1 MKISLVLLSFFF
13 STMLF
18 AREQETIYFSYK
30 ADQLEAQKAICELR
44 LKDANLILQKL
55 ALSEPNN
62 AAIAFL
68 QLYSSYYKVL
78 VQLNEKYLTEFNQRY
93 LAFEKL
99 NSKLPEQS
107 PYKLYTKGSAMLMK
121 AIIAGAFNKYI
132 DAATGFRSAY
142 LDLVLN
148 QKKFPQFITNQK
160 ELGALEAMIGS
171 LPSQYHWIISALGL
185 DGTIAGGIKKL
196 ESYLEKCRLEPMIE
210 QQQAAI
216 YLALIEFNFG
226 DKQKAW
232 RFYKQYATS
241 LESNLMQ
248 CYVLAYIGGKSG
260 HNQEAL
266 KVLEDK
272 PKSEKYEQIAY
283 LHFLNGEFMLHQL
296 DFDAALQY
304 KKYLILSETKSSEKD
319 VYQRLS
325 WIALLQNDKEKYLL
339 YKHMAEKLQS
349 KLGSEQKLLN
359 QDLANQ
365 LLPNKE
371 LLKSRLW
378 FDGGYYEQSLSILK
392 NVNAQDLKSAYQKIE
407 YQYRLG
413 RVYHDMGNLGEAIKH
428 YQNCLN
434 AGKGINSYFLPNASL
449 QLGLIYKGLG
459 YKDLAKKYLH
469 QVSDYSSYD
478 YEDSIKQKAK
488 AGLSGLE

>member
-1 MKISLVLLSFFF
+1 VKFSLVIFSFLLS
-13 STMLF
+13 SLLF
-18 AREQETIYFSYK
+18 AQSKEAVYFSYK
-30 ADQLEAQKAICELR
+30 PEQAEAQQALCELR
-44 LKDANLILQKL
+44 LNDANTSLQKL
-55 ALSEPNN
+55 SLSDPNN

-68 QLYSSYYKVL
+68 QLYTAYYRVL

-93 LAFEKL
+93 VAFEKL
-99 NSKLPEQS
+99 HAKLPSAS
-107 PYKLYTKGSAMLMK
+107 PYKLYTKGSATLMK
-121 AIIAGAFNKYI
+121 AIIAGSFNKYI

-185 DGTIAGGIKKL
+185 DGTIQGGIKKL
-196 ESYLEKCRLEPMIE
+196 ESYLSKCKLEPMIE

-232 RFYKQYATS
+232 RFYKQYANK
-241 LESNLMQ
+241 LETNLMQ
-248 CYVLAYIGGKSG
+248 CYVLAYVGGKSG

-266 KVLEDK
+266 QVLESR
-272 PKSEKYEQIAY
+272 PNSAKYEQIAY
-283 LHFLNGEFMLHQL
+283 LHFLKGEFMLHQL
-296 DFDAALQY
+296 DFDAALSY
-304 KKYLILSETKSSEKD
+304 KKYLISSETKGSEKD

-378 FDGGYYEQSLSILK
+378 FDGGYYEQSLAILK
-392 NVNAQDLKSAYQKIE
+392 QLSAQDLKSSYQKIE

-413 RVYHDMGNLGEAIKH
+413 RVNHDMGNVGEAIKH
-428 YQNCLN
+428 YQECLN
-434 AGKGINSYFLPNASL
+434 LGKGINTYFLPNAAL

-459 YKDLAKKYLH
+459 YIDLAKKYLQ
-469 QVSDYSSYD
+469 QVSDYSGYD
-478 YEDSIKQKAK
+478 YEDSIRQKAK
-488 AGLSGLE
+488 AGLSGIE